1 MLALRLHYAYVRAM
15 QRIWTALILAG
26 QRPGT
31 DPLASHFGGEWKA
44 LVPLA
49 GAPMLSHVI
58 RTLRRTPEIARIVV
72 IAQNVA
78 VMRAAIEAGGSA
90 DLTIESGD
98 SISASIADALQQSGL
113 GFPFLVTTA
122 DHVLLTPGM
131 VSDFLHG
138 AQGADLSVAMVERT
152 QLLAQYPDSKR
163 TWLKFSDGHWSGANL
178 FALTHPR
185 IKAALELWSVAE
197 RDRKVPWKL
206 FRHFGPWLL
215 FRALTR
221 SIGLAQALQLA
232 GDRLGLSA
240 RLVCMDNP
248 EAAIDVDKP
257 ADHELATQILAARS
271 LASANDID

>member
-15 QRIWTALILAG
+15 QKIWTALILAG

-31 DPLASHFGGEWKA
+31 DPLASHFGEEWKA

-78 VMRAAIEAGGSA
+78 VMRPAIEAGGGA

-122 DHVLLTPGM
+122 DHVLLTPAM

-138 AQGADLSVAMVERT
+138 AQGADLSIAMVERT
-152 QLLAQYPDSKR
+152 KLLAQYPDSKR
-163 TWLKFSDGHWSGANL
+163 TWLKFADGHWSGANL
-178 FALTHPR
+178 FALAHPR
-185 IKAALELWSVAE
+185 VSAALELWSVAE

-215 FRALTR
+215 LRALTR

-232 GDRLGLSA
+232 GSRLGLSA

-248 EAAIDVDKP
+248 EAAIDVDKS